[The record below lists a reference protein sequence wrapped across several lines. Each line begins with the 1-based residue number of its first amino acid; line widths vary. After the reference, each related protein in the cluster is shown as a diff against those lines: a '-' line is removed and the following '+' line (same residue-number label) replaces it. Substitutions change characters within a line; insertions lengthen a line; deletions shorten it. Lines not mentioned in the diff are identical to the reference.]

1 VFAIS
6 STTVPVGEVA
16 FPVPAVGTFVAAGS
30 SVNLFMSGV
39 TVPAVTGQAK
49 AAAQSAITGAG
60 LTVGAVTRASSQ
72 TVPVGSVISQNPAA
86 GDVVLVATAVDLV
99 VSAIPVPDV
108 VNQVLGTGEAVIAA
122 LNLTVGNVTPV
133 SGGTVAPG
141 NIVSESPAGGTLV
154 DAGTAVDI
162 VVSGITV
169 PDETGQPS
177 SVAGSAITAAG
188 LAVGNVTQ
196 AASGVVAS
204 GVVISENPAGGAIV
218 TPGTPVDLV
227 ISTGI
232 GQLIVP
238 DVVGFTQGN
247 ATKAIQNTGLL
258 VGAVT
263 MATSASVS
271 AGSVISESP
280 AAGSPVNAGAA
291 VSLVVSSGSSLQSI
305 RVTLV
310 NPSIVPGMTVQFTAT
325 GTLNGTTQNLTN
337 QVIWSSTVTG
347 VATINAGGLAIG
359 VAVGS
364 STIKATLGSVSAS
377 TVLTVAAP
385 AACDTNHDGLY
396 TAADVQ
402 GSINQALGLS
412 APGSDLNGDGV
423 VNAADVQIATNAV
436 LAMGCVA
443 L

>member
-1 VFAIS
+1 
-6 STTVPVGEVA
+6 
-16 FPVPAVGTFVAAGS
+16 
-30 SVNLFMSGV
+30 MSGV
-39 TVPAVTGQAK
+39 TVPAVTGQTK
-49 AAAQSAITGAG
+49 AAAQGAITGAG
-60 LTVGAVTRASSQ
+60 LTVGSLTRASSQ
-72 TVPVGSVISQNPAA
+72 TVAVGSVISQNPAA
-86 GDVVLVATAVDLV
+86 GDVVLIATPVDLV

-108 VNQVLGTGEAVIAA
+108 VSRFFGNREAVIAA

-133 SGGTVAPG
+133 SSGTVAPG

-154 DAGTAVDI
+154 DAGTSVDI

-169 PDETGQPS
+169 PDETGQTANA
-177 SVAGSAITAAG
+177 AGSAITTAG

-196 AASGVVAS
+196 AASAVVAS
-204 GVVISENPAGGAIV
+204 GVVISENPGGGAIV

-232 GQLIVP
+232 GQLAVP
-238 DVVGFTQGN
+238 SVVGFTQAN
-247 ATKAIQNTGLL
+247 ATKAIQNTGLV
-258 VGAVT
+258 VGTVT
-263 MATSASVS
+263 MATSASVA

-280 AAGSPVNAGAA
+280 AAGSPVNPGAA
-291 VSLVVSSGSSLQSI
+291 VNLVVSSGSSLQSI
-305 RVTLV
+305 KLTLV
-310 NPSIVPGMTVQFTAT
+310 NPSIVPGMTVQFGAS
-325 GTLNGTTQNLTN
+325 GTLNGTTQNLTS
-337 QVIWSSTVTG
+337 QVTWSSNVTS
-347 VATINAGGLAIG
+347 VATINSAGLATGI
-359 VAVGS
+359 AAGS
-364 STIKATLGSVSAS
+364 STIKATLGSASAS

-396 TAADVQ
+396 TATDVQ

-443 L
+443 H